1 MLTPATPI
9 KTNSPRRRFSRSRL
23 FNVEAKIGQSRE
35 TNFSDPT
42 LKSRVLNNRNTH
54 PRHGIGKLVLSGVV
68 HHAGG
73 LLGSSKPS
81 WLPPFPLSSPR
92 LPPFPSWRGR
102 PTVVSRPR
110 ATLRHTNSNPLET
123 RGAGPTREPG
133 PGKSMA
139 TRVLPAPQN
148 SRRPARSRVGTPP
161 IVRAVCM
168 CPPARLLHAVERRFR
183 RTGCFEPKLGAV
195 FLNGGLLEG
204 SRNHGHVGLS
214 TGPQLRFVAYIP
226 SVETPL
232 LPKGLKP
239 RAARPSGD
247 GAGEEEDGEE
257 RGGEEG
263 HTRQT

>member
-1 MLTPATPI
+1 MLAP
-9 KTNSPRRRFSRSRL
+9 SPSLRGR
-23 FNVEAKIGQSRE
+23 A
-35 TNFSDPT
+35 P
-42 LKSRVLNNRNTH
+42 
-54 PRHGIGKLVLSGVV
+54 PRPRKLSGFPTHQALPAFRSHSV
-68 HHAGG
+68 AIPCNLAQG
-73 LLGSSKPS
+73 L
-81 WLPPFPLSSPR
+81 PFCAEEASASRRSVALAERHS
-92 LPPFPSWRGR
+92 FPRGR